1 MTRIRARLAIEASW
15 AVAPVLARLRA
26 PDAAQADPAAPAAYL
41 TSVLHLPVP
50 HADALDRLM
59 LSLLGPHTPHHRYPP
74 ASMHVTL
81 LGGTGSGVGIEAMQ
95 VDLAAAAEEL
105 GSPPLEVAI
114 AGLAIGP
121 GSLFAVLEPGDE
133 RFIRLRRRL
142 RERWGLADPARSI
155 VGVAD
160 DLLHANVVRWTARP
174 DAALVARLRAHRRI
188 RTAPQPFTAVELVET
203 NKVLAEGRTT
213 RLGHW
218 PLAPGVLVESV
229 AVGTEGP
236 SGIDPSR

>member
-1 MTRIRARLAIEASW
+1 MTRMRARLAIEASW

-41 TSVLHLPVP
+41 TSVLHLPVS

-59 LSLLGPHTPHHRYPP
+59 LSLLGPDTAHHRYPP

-81 LGGTGSGVGIEAMQ
+81 LGGTGSSVGIEAMRA
-95 VDLAAAAEEL
+95 DLAAVALEL
-105 GSPPLEVAI
+105 GSPPLEVAN
-114 AGLAIGP
+114 AGLAMGP

-133 RFIRLRRRL
+133 RFIRFRRRL

-155 VGVAD
+155 VGAAD
-160 DLLHANVVRWTARP
+160 DLLHANLVRWTARP
-174 DAALVARLRAHRRI
+174 DADLVARLRRHRRI
-188 RTAPQPFTAVELVET
+188 RTAPQAFTAIELVKT
-203 NKVLAEGRTT
+203 NKVMAEARTT

-218 PLAPGVLVESV
+218 PLASGGLVEPA
-229 AVGTEGP
+229 AVGAEDP
-236 SGIDPSR
+236 SGIDRLR

>member
-1 MTRIRARLAIEASW
+1 MTRMRSRLAIEASW

-59 LSLLGPHTPHHRYPP
+59 LSLLGPDTPHHRYPP
-74 ASMHVTL
+74 SSMHVTL
-81 LGGTGSGVGIEAMQ
+81 LGGTGSRVGIEAMR

-105 GSPPLEVAI
+105 GSPPLEVGI
-114 AGLAIGP
+114 RGLAIGP
-121 GSLFAVLEPGDE
+121 GSLFAILEPGDE
-133 RFIRLRRRL
+133 RFIRVRRRL
-142 RERWGLADPARSI
+142 RERWGLADPVRSI

-160 DLLHANVVRWTARP
+160 DLLHANLVRWTARP
-174 DAALVARLRAHRRI
+174 DAELVARLRRHRRI
-188 RTAPQPFTAVELVET
+188 RTAPQPFTAIELVET
-203 NKVLAEGRTT
+203 NKVLAEARTT

-218 PLAPGVLVESV
+218 PLPPGGLVESV
-229 AVGTEGP
+229 VVGTEGP
-236 SGIDPSR
+236 SAVDPSR

>member
-1 MTRIRARLAIEASW
+1 MTQWRARLAIEASW

-41 TSVLHLPVP
+41 TSVLRLPIP

-59 LSLLGPHTPHHRYPP
+59 LSLLGPDTPHHRYPP
-74 ASMHVTL
+74 SSMHVTL
-81 LGGTGSGVGIEAMQ
+81 LGGTGSSVGIEAMR
-95 VDLAAAAEEL
+95 VDLAAAAHEL

-114 AGLAIGP
+114 TGLAIGP

-160 DLLHANVVRWTARP
+160 ELLHANLVRWTARP
-174 DAALVARLRAHRRI
+174 DAELVARLRRHRRI
-188 RTAPQPFTAVELVET
+188 RTAPQPFMAIELVET
-203 NKVLAEGRTT
+203 NKVLAEARTT
-213 RLGHW
+213 KLGYW
-218 PLAPGVLVESV
+218 PLAPGGPADRA